1 MPRPRP
7 SAYRAVNVDGRGP
20 TVLILT
26 ILVLGLAAGWFA
38 NILVGGG
45 RGSDG
50 RPDWGK
56 LLIVGLAGS
65 FLGGVIG
72 SLLAGDGFDI
82 HLSGII
88 GSIVGATILL
98 LIMGVMGRQGGGP
111 RRAH

>member
-1 MPRPRP
+1 M
-7 SAYRAVNVDGRGP
+7 
-20 TVLILT
+20 LILT
-26 ILVLGLAAGWFA
+26 ILALGLAAGWFA

-45 RGSDG
+45 R
-50 RPDWGK
+50 PDWGK
-56 LLIVGLAGS
+56 LLLVGLAGS
-65 FLGGVIG
+65 FVGGLIG

-98 LIMGVMGRQGGGP
+98 LIMGAAGRQRGGP